1 VTFAI
6 NDLVYLRPSIKLDFI
21 VPEELEHRVLRVDD
35 GKLLV
40 TGLPVCFCPQ
50 GEVAPLLINM
60 EDAIPAAVY
69 HKLPHYVEKKKAEL
83 ARKQRKDAE
92 SSELAVEERRFRERR
107 DYMLRNGEPMPHCGM
122 QYSFFS
128 IPAVNIRQSHEA
140 TVTVDGVTIGRL
152 TSWTPQQRH
161 DRAPAHELR
170 PHTAERVL
178 FGQPVDLVFALLE
191 SEPADS

>member
-1 VTFAI
+1 MPFAI

-21 VPEELEHRVLRVDD
+21 VPEELAHQVLRVDD

-40 TGLPVCFCPQ
+40 TGLPVRFCPQ

-83 ARKQRKDAE
+83 VRKQRKDAE

-107 DYMLRNGEPMPHCGM
+107 DYMLRNGEPMPHCGIH
-122 QYSFFS
+122 YNFNIPAN
-128 IPAVNIRQSHEA
+128 IPAVKIRQSHEA
-140 TVTVDGVTIGRL
+140 TITVDGVPIGRL
-152 TSWTPQQRH
+152 TSWTPQHH
-161 DRAPAHELR
+161 DRVRR
-170 PHTAERVL
+170 PTYEVGKRRD
-178 FGQPVDLVFALLE
+178 FFW